1 MEPGRPWPGNRVK
14 EKDMAEAVERVALV
28 TGAASGIGA
37 ATARLLAESGPVAV
51 ADIDDAGGRA
61 VVEEIREVGGRAE
74 FVHLDVSNEDS
85 WVAAVEAVVAAF
97 GGIDVLVNN
106 AGVGDWDP
114 LEETSMETY
123 MATIGVTQIG
133 TFLGL
138 KHCGKHLKRSGQ
150 GAVVNMCSIFGV
162 SGGFG
167 GVSPGY
173 HSAKGAVRTLTKT
186 AALGW
191 AKEGVRVNSV
201 LPGVIVTPLIE
212 GIEDHQGLIDM
223 TPMGKLGQPEDVAQ
237 AIAFL
242 VSPAAGFIT
251 GAELNIDGGFLAQ

>member
-1 MEPGRPWPGNRVK
+1 
-14 EKDMAEAVERVALV
+14 MAQAQRVALV

-37 ATARLLAESGPVAV
+37 ATARLLAQDGPVMV
-51 ADIDDAGGRA
+51 ADVNDAGGA
-61 VVEEIREVGGRAE
+61 GVVEEIRAGSGQAE
-74 FVHLDVSNEDS
+74 FVHLDVTDEES
-85 WVAAVEAVVAAF
+85 WIAAVDRTVAAF
-97 GGIDVLVNN
+97 GGLDVLVNN
-106 AGVGDWDP
+106 AGIGDWDP
-114 LEETSMETY
+114 IEETTLETY
-123 MATIGVTQIG
+123 MATIAVTQVG

-150 GAVVNMCSIFGV
+150 GAVVNMSSIFGV

-167 GVSPGY
+167 GVSPAY

-201 LPGVIVTPLIE
+201 HPGVIVTPLIDR
-212 GIEDHQGLIDM
+212 IEDHQGLYDM
-223 TPMGKLGQPEDVAQ
+223 TPLGRLGQPEDVAE
-237 AIAFL
+237 AVAFL
-242 VSPAAGFIT
+242 VSPRAGFIT

>member
-1 MEPGRPWPGNRVK
+1 MDASK
-14 EKDMAEAVERVALV
+14 ARVALV

-37 ATARLLAESGPVAV
+37 ATARLLAESGPVVV
-51 ADIDDAGGRA
+51 ADVNDLGGEKIA
-61 VVEEIREVGGRAE
+61 EEIRAAGHQAQ
-74 FVHLDVSNEDS
+74 FVHLDVSDEDS
-85 WVAAVEAVVAAF
+85 WKVAVSATIAAF
-97 GGIDVLVNN
+97 GGLDVLVNN
-106 AGVGDWDP
+106 AGIGDWDP
-114 LEETSMETY
+114 IEETSLQTY
-123 MATIGVTQIG
+123 MDTIAVTQVG

-138 KHCGKHLKRSGQ
+138 KHCGKYLKKSGQ
-150 GAVVNMCSIFGV
+150 GAVVNMSSIFGV

-201 LPGVIVTPLIE
+201 HPGVIETPLIDH
-212 GIEDHQGLIDM
+212 IEDRRGLYDM
-223 TPMGKLGQPEDVAQ
+223 TPMGKLGQPGDVAQ

-242 VSPAAGFIT
+242 VSPAASFIT
-251 GAELNIDGGFLAQ
+251 GTELNVDGGFLAQ

>member
-1 MEPGRPWPGNRVK
+1 M
-14 EKDMAEAVERVALV
+14 KDQTAPVALV

-37 ATARLLAESGPVAV
+37 ATARLLAERGPVAV
-51 ADIDDAGGRA
+51 ADVDDERGAS
-61 VVEEIREVGGRAE
+61 VVEEIRAAGRKAE
-74 FVHLDVSNEDS
+74 FVHLDVSDEKS
-85 WVAAVEAVVAAF
+85 WIAAVKAVVEAF

-106 AGVGDWDP
+106 AGIGDWDP
-114 LEETSMETY
+114 IEETSLETY
-123 MATIGVTQIG
+123 MTTIGVTQIG

-138 KHCGKHLKRSGQ
+138 KHCGVHLKKSGQ
-150 GAVVNMCSIFGV
+150 GAVVNMSSIFGV

-201 LPGVIVTPLIE
+201 HPGVIVTPLLD
-212 GIEDHQGLIDM
+212 GITDHQGLYDM
-223 TPMGKLGQPEDVAQ
+223 TPMGRLGQPEDVAQ

>member
-1 MEPGRPWPGNRVK
+1 MSMTSDRPADGAP
-14 EKDMAEAVERVALV
+14 RVALV

-37 ATARLLAESGPVAV
+37 ATARLLASSGPVAV
-51 ADIDDAGGRA
+51 ADIAIDMGEQVAAG
-61 VVEEIREVGGRAE
+61 IRAE
-74 FVHLDVSNEDS
+74 GHKAIFVQLDVTQEES
-85 WVAAVEAVVAAF
+85 WVNAVAAVVDRF

-106 AGVGDWDP
+106 AGVGDWDSI
-114 LEETSMETY
+114 EETALDTY
-123 MATIGVTQIG
+123 MDTIAVTQVG

-138 KHCGKHLKRSGQ
+138 KHCGQELRKSGS
-150 GAVVNMCSIFGV
+150 GAVVNMSSIFGI

-191 AKEGVRVNSV
+191 AKQGVRVNSIH
-201 LPGVIVTPLIE
+201 PGVIQTPLLDRIDD
-212 GIEDHQGLIDM
+212 IQGLYDM
-223 TPMGKLGQPEDVAQ
+223 TPMGRLGTPEDVAH

-242 VSPAAGFIT
+242 VSPQAAFIT
-251 GAELNIDGGFLAQ
+251 GAELAVDGGFLAQ